1 MSTNNSNQP
10 AVGVSEAQEVVHNAE
25 SAQPATVAPLF
36 QVAEAAA
43 TATAPEVAFAP
54 ANTEVEAAAPAPEVA
69 SAPANIEVEAAA
81 PAPAFTPEAAFTD
94 ATENAAEGLD
104 AGDGDEMTFADIL
117 AAHEKKHSS
126 EINENEVVKGRVIK
140 ITDQV
145 VVIDVGY
152 KSEGIV
158 PLAEFKDGDKITVAP
173 GDEVDVFVKQLENN
187 EGYVELSRAD
197 ALRLQT
203 WDQIEKAGK
212 DGTNV
217 IGRVTDRIKGG
228 LRVDIGGIQAFL
240 PGSQVDVRPVRNLD
254 SFRNKEIEVRVIKVN
269 KKRGNI
275 VLSRKA
281 VLEEVISGKKNETL
295 RNLEEGII
303 IEGQV
308 KNITEYGAFIDLG
321 GIDGLLHITDMS
333 WGRIQNPS
341 ELFKVGEN
349 IQVKI
354 LKFDRDKERVSLGYK
369 QLIPDPW
376 ATTVERYPIGTR
388 VKGKIASVTDYGAF
402 VELEPGVEG
411 LVHVTEMS
419 WSKRVKHP
427 SKLVGPGQEVEAVV
441 LEVDQHNRRIS
452 LGLKQ
457 IEVNPWDTIAARYGI
472 GTRVKGRVRNLTD
485 FGAFVEIEDG
495 IDGLVHVSDI
505 SWTKRIKHPSEAL
518 KKNQEVEAIITAID
532 IEGRRLSLSIKD
544 LEPNAWDRFFDTHK
558 LGDVVAGKVTRFAN
572 FGAFVELEDGIEGL
586 CHVSEL
592 AEGHVD
598 KPEDAVRIGNKQQFK
613 ILKMDR
619 EARKIGLSARAVG
632 KDEPIIDTRNYSS
645 GDTGMA
651 GLFEVAGYKKDGE
664 DGSKN

>member
-1 MSTNNSNQP
+1 MSTNNVSQP
-10 AVGVSEAQEVVHNAE
+10 ALGLSEAPEVVQAAVE
-25 SAQPATVAPLF
+25 SAQPVSAPTIAET
-36 QVAEAAA
+36 AEAAA
-43 TATAPEVAFAP
+43 TATAPEVAF
-54 ANTEVEAAAPAPEVA
+54 
-69 SAPANIEVEAAA
+69 I
-81 PAPAFTPEAAFTD
+81 PAPAEPVIAEAAK
-94 ATENAAEGLD
+94 EAAEPVET
-104 AGDGDEMTFADIL
+104 AEGDEMDFGKIL
-117 AAHEKKHSS
+117 AAHEQAHSS
-126 EINENEVVKGRVIK
+126 EINENEVVKGRVVK

-158 PLAEFKDGDKITVAP
+158 PIAEFKDGDKITVQP
-173 GDEVDVFVKQLENN
+173 GDEIDVFVKQLENN

-203 WDQIEKAGK
+203 WDQIERASKE
-212 DGTNV
+212 GTNV

-275 VLSRKA
+275 VLSRKV
-281 VLEEVISGKKNETL
+281 VLEEIVNSAKEKTL
-295 RNLEEGII
+295 KNLEEGIV

-376 ATTVERYPIGTR
+376 ATTVERYAIGTR
-388 VKGKIASVTDYGAF
+388 VKGKVASVTDYGAF
-402 VELEPGVEG
+402 IELEPGVEG

-452 LGLKQ
+452 LGIKQ
-457 IEVNPWDTIAARYGI
+457 IEPNPWDTIAARYGI

-518 KKNQEVEAIITAID
+518 KKNQEVEAVITAID

-558 LGDVVAGKVTRFAN
+558 LGDVVTGKVTRFAN

-592 AEGHVD
+592 SEQHVD
-598 KPEDAVRIGNKQQFK
+598 KPEDAIKVGQKQQFK

-632 KDEPIIDTRNYSS
+632 KDEPIIDVRSYSS
-645 GDTGMA
+645 GDSGMA
-651 GLFEVAGYKKDGE
+651 GLFEVADYNKGND
-664 DGSKN
+664 DSKN

>member
-1 MSTNNSNQP
+1 MSTINANQTALENSETP
-10 AVGVSEAQEVVHNAE
+10 EVAVE
-25 SAQPATVAPLF
+25 SAQPAAGVSSVEANG
-36 QVAEAAA
+36 AAA
-43 TATAPEVAFAP
+43 AVSEVP
-54 ANTEVEAAAPAPEVA
+54 AAANPDVA
-69 SAPANIEVEAAA
+69 QAATDVESS
-81 PAPAFTPEAAFTD
+81 
-94 ATENAAEGLD
+94 EGD
-104 AGDGDEMTFADIL
+104 DGEMDFAQIL
-117 AAHEKKHSS
+117 AGFEESHKS
-126 EINENEVVKGRVIK
+126 EINENELVKGRVVK

-158 PLAEFKDGDKITVAP
+158 PLAEFKEGDQIVVKP
-173 GDEVDVFVKQLENN
+173 GDEIDVFVKQLENN

-197 ALRLQT
+197 AIRMQT
-203 WDQIEKAGK
+203 WDQIEKASR
-212 DGTNV
+212 DGV
-217 IGRVTDRIKGG
+217 ILKGRVTDRIKGG

-254 SFRNKEIEVRVIKVN
+254 SYRNKEIEVRVLKVN

-275 VLSRKA
+275 VLSRKV
-281 VLEEVISGKKNETL
+281 VLEEQVNHL
-295 RNLEEGII
+295 RNQTFKDMEEGII
-303 IEGQV
+303 KEGQV
-308 KNITEYGAFIDLG
+308 KNITEYGAFVDLG

-333 WGRIQNPS
+333 WGRIQNPN
-341 ELFKVGEN
+341 ELFKVGET

-376 ATTVERYPIGTR
+376 ATTVERYPVGTR
-388 VKGKIASVTDYGAF
+388 VTGKVASVTDYGAF
-402 VELEPGVEG
+402 IELEPGVEG

-427 SKLVGPGQEVEAVV
+427 SKLVSVGQDVEAVV
-441 LEVDQHNRRIS
+441 LEVDQNSRRIS
-452 LGLKQ
+452 LGIKQ
-457 IEVNPWDTIAARYGI
+457 IETNPWDTINERYGI

-518 KKNQEVEAIITAID
+518 KKNQEVEAVITAID
-532 IEGRRLSLSIKD
+532 IDGRRLSLSIKD
-544 LEPNAWDRFFDTHK
+544 LEPNAWDRFFDTHR
-558 LGDVVAGKVTRFAN
+558 LGDVVTGKVTRFAN

-592 AEGHVD
+592 SEQHVD
-598 KPEDAVRIGNKQQFK
+598 KPEDAVKVGQKAQFK

-632 KDEPIIDTRNYSS
+632 KDEPIIEVRNYSS
-645 GDTGMA
+645 SDSGMA
-651 GLFEVAGYKKDGE
+651 GLFEVADFNRGGDE
-664 DGSKN
+664 GSKN

>member
-1 MSTNNSNQP
+1 MSTINANQP
-10 AVGVSEAQEVVHNAE
+10 ALENSETPEVAVT
-25 SAQPATVAPLF
+25 SAQPA
-36 QVAEAAA
+36 AEASSAEANGAAA
-43 TATAPEVAFAP
+43 TVSEV
-54 ANTEVEAAAPAPEVA
+54 VSAAA
-69 SAPANIEVEAAA
+69 SS
-81 PAPAFTPEAAFTD
+81 D
-94 ATENAAEGLD
+94 ATQSASDSDTPDSED
-104 AGDGDEMTFADIL
+104 FEMDFAQIL
-117 AAHEKKHSS
+117 AGFEESHKS
-126 EINENEVVKGRVIK
+126 EINENELVKGRVVK

-158 PLAEFKDGDKITVAP
+158 PIAEFKEGDQIVVKP
-173 GDEVDVFVKQLENN
+173 GDEIDVFVKQLENN

-197 ALRLQT
+197 AIRMQT
-203 WDQIEKAGK
+203 WDQIEKASRDAVTLK
-212 DGTNV
+212 
-217 IGRVTDRIKGG
+217 GRVTDRIKGG

-254 SFRNKEIEVRVIKVN
+254 SFRNKEIEVRVLKVN

-275 VLSRKA
+275 VLSRKV
-281 VLEEVISGKKNETL
+281 VLEESINLLKDQTFKD
-295 RNLEEGII
+295 LEEGII
-303 IEGQV
+303 KDGQV
-308 KNITEYGAFIDLG
+308 KNITEYGAFVDLG

-333 WGRIQNPS
+333 WGRIQNPN
-341 ELFKVGEN
+341 ELFKVGET

-376 ATTVERYPIGTR
+376 ATTVERYPVGTR
-388 VKGKIASVTDYGAF
+388 VNGKVASVTDYGAF
-402 VELEPGVEG
+402 IELEPGVEG

-427 SKLVGPGQEVEAVV
+427 SKLVGVGQEVEAVV
-441 LEVDQHNRRIS
+441 LEVDQNSRRIS
-452 LGLKQ
+452 LGIKQ
-457 IEVNPWDTIAARYGI
+457 IEINPWDTINERYGI

-518 KKNQEVEAIITAID
+518 KKNQEVEAVITAID
-532 IEGRRLSLSIKD
+532 IDGRRLSLSIKD
-544 LEPNAWDRFFDTHK
+544 LEPNAWDRFFDTHR
-558 LGDVVAGKVTRFAN
+558 LGDVVTGKVTRFAN

-592 AEGHVD
+592 SEQHVE
-598 KPEDAVRIGNKQQFK
+598 KPEDAVKVGQKSQFK

-632 KDEPIIDTRNYSS
+632 KDEPIIEVRNYSS
-645 GDTGMA
+645 SDTGMA
-651 GLFEVAGYKKDGE
+651 GLFEVADFNRGGDE
-664 DGSKN
+664 GSKS

>member
-1 MSTNNSNQP
+1 MSTNNANQLALDP
-10 AVGVSEAQEVVHNAE
+10 NQTPELASDAVE
-25 SAQPATVAPLF
+25 SAQPASVVP
-36 QVAEAAA
+36 AEAAA
-43 TATAPEVAFAP
+43 VAQEIVQAP
-54 ANTEVEAAAPAPEVA
+54 AADADADA
-69 SAPANIEVEAAA
+69 S
-81 PAPAFTPEAAFTD
+81 
-94 ATENAAEGLD
+94 EGED
-104 AGDGDEMTFADIL
+104 MDMDFGKIL
-117 AAHEKKHSS
+117 EEHEQSHRS
-126 EINENEVVKGRVIK
+126 EINENELVKGRVVK
-140 ITDQV
+140 ITEQV

-158 PLAEFKDGDKITVAP
+158 PIAEFKEGDQIIVKP
-173 GDEVDVFVKQLENN
+173 GDEIDVFVKQLENN

-197 ALRLQT
+197 AVRLQT
-203 WDQIEKAGK
+203 WDQIEKAAREGN
-212 DGTNV
+212 T
-217 IGRVTDRIKGG
+217 ITGRVTDRIKGG

-254 SFRNKEIEVRVIKVN
+254 SYRNKEIEIRVIKVN

-281 VLEEVISGKKNETL
+281 VLEETINNLKHQTFKD
-295 RNLEEGII
+295 LEEGIVR
-303 IEGQV
+303 EGQV

-333 WGRIQNPS
+333 WGRIQNPN
-341 ELFKVGEN
+341 ELFKVGET

-376 ATTVERYPIGTR
+376 ATAVERYPVGTR
-388 VKGKIASVTDYGAF
+388 VKGKVASVTDYGAF
-402 VELEPGVEG
+402 IELEPGVEG

-427 SKLVGPGQEVEAVV
+427 SKLVSTTQEVEAVV
-441 LEVDQHNRRIS
+441 LEVDQNNRRIS
-452 LGLKQ
+452 LGIKQ
-457 IEVNPWDTIAARYGI
+457 IEANPWDSIGERYGI
-472 GTRVKGRVRNLTD
+472 GARVKGRVRNLTD

-518 KKNQEVEAIITAID
+518 KKNQEVDAVITAID

-544 LEPNAWDRFFDTHK
+544 LEPNAWDRFFDTHR
-558 LGDVVAGKVTRFAN
+558 LGDVVSGKVTRFAN

-592 AEGHVD
+592 SEQHVD
-598 KPEDAVRIGNKQQFK
+598 KPEDAIKVGQKTQFK

-632 KDEPIIDTRNYSS
+632 KDEPILDVRTYSS
-645 GDTGMA
+645 SDTGMA
-651 GLFEVAGYKKDGE
+651 GLFEVADFNMGGGE

>member
-1 MSTNNSNQP
+1 MSTNNANQLALDP
-10 AVGVSEAQEVVHNAE
+10 NQTPELASDAVE
-25 SAQPATVAPLF
+25 SAQPASVVP
-36 QVAEAAA
+36 AEAAA
-43 TATAPEVAFAP
+43 VAQEIVQAP
-54 ANTEVEAAAPAPEVA
+54 AANADADADA
-69 SAPANIEVEAAA
+69 S
-81 PAPAFTPEAAFTD
+81 
-94 ATENAAEGLD
+94 EGED
-104 AGDGDEMTFADIL
+104 MDMDFGKIL
-117 AAHEKKHSS
+117 EEHEQSHRS
-126 EINENEVVKGRVIK
+126 EINENELVKGRVVK
-140 ITDQV
+140 ITEQV

-158 PLAEFKDGDKITVAP
+158 PIAEFKEGDQIIVKP
-173 GDEVDVFVKQLENN
+173 GDEIDVFVKQLENN

-197 ALRLQT
+197 AVRLQT
-203 WDQIEKAGK
+203 WDQIEKAAREGN
-212 DGTNV
+212 T
-217 IGRVTDRIKGG
+217 ITGRVTDRIKGG

-254 SFRNKEIEVRVIKVN
+254 SYRNKEIEIRVIKVN

-281 VLEEVISGKKNETL
+281 VLEETINNLKHQTFKD
-295 RNLEEGII
+295 LEEGIVR
-303 IEGQV
+303 EGQV

-333 WGRIQNPS
+333 WGRIQNPN
-341 ELFKVGEN
+341 ELFKVGET

-376 ATTVERYPIGTR
+376 ATAVERYPVGTR
-388 VKGKIASVTDYGAF
+388 VKGKVASVTDYGAF
-402 VELEPGVEG
+402 IELEPGVEG

-427 SKLVGPGQEVEAVV
+427 SKLVSTTQEVEAVV
-441 LEVDQHNRRIS
+441 LEVDQNNRRIS
-452 LGLKQ
+452 LGIKQ
-457 IEVNPWDTIAARYGI
+457 IEANPWDSIGERYGI
-472 GTRVKGRVRNLTD
+472 GARVKGRVRNLTD

-518 KKNQEVEAIITAID
+518 KKNQEVDAVITAID

-544 LEPNAWDRFFDTHK
+544 LEPNAWDRFFDTHR
-558 LGDVVAGKVTRFAN
+558 LGDVVSGKVTRFAN

-592 AEGHVD
+592 SEQHVD
-598 KPEDAVRIGNKQQFK
+598 KPEDAIKVGQKTQFK

-632 KDEPIIDTRNYSS
+632 KDEPILDVGTYSS
-645 GDTGMA
+645 SDTGMA
-651 GLFEVAGYKKDGE
+651 GLFEVADFNMGGGE

>member
-1 MSTNNSNQP
+1 MSTNNVSQP
-10 AVGVSEAQEVVHNAE
+10 AVGVSEAPEVSQAAAE
-25 SAQPATVAPLF
+25 SAQPVSAPTT
-36 QVAEAAA
+36 AETAEDAA
-43 TATAPEVAFAP
+43 TATAPEVAPAP
-54 ANTEVEAAAPAPEVA
+54 APVEAQTAPVAAEEAAETAEPVEAAE
-69 SAPANIEVEAAA
+69 
-81 PAPAFTPEAAFTD
+81 
-94 ATENAAEGLD
+94 
-104 AGDGDEMTFADIL
+104 GDEMDFGKIL
-117 AAHEKKHSS
+117 AAHEQAHSS
-126 EINENEVVKGRVIK
+126 EINENEVVKGRVVK

-158 PLAEFKDGDKITVAP
+158 PLAEFKDGDKITVEP
-173 GDEVDVFVKQLENN
+173 GDEIDVFVKQLENN

-212 DGTNV
+212 EGTNV

-275 VLSRKA
+275 VLSRKT
-281 VLEEVISGKKNETL
+281 VLEEVVNSKKNETL
-295 RNLEEGII
+295 KNLEEGIVV
-303 IEGQV
+303 EGQV

-376 ATTVERYPIGTR
+376 ATTVERYAIGTR
-388 VKGKIASVTDYGAF
+388 VKGKVASVTDYGAF
-402 VELEPGVEG
+402 IELEPGVEG

-452 LGLKQ
+452 LGIKQ
-457 IEVNPWDTIAARYGI
+457 IEPNPWDTIAARYGI

-558 LGDVVAGKVTRFAN
+558 LGDVVTGKVTRFAN

-592 AEGHVD
+592 SEQHVD
-598 KPEDAVRIGNKQQFK
+598 KPEDAIKVGQKQQFK

-619 EARKIGLSARAVG
+619 EARKIGLSSRAVG
-632 KDEPIIDTRNYSS
+632 KDEPIIDVRTYSS
-645 GDTGMA
+645 GDSGMA
-651 GLFEVAGYKKDGE
+651 GLFEVAGYNKGNE
-664 DGSKN
+664 DPKN